1 MGLVVQKFG
10 GTSVADSEKIK
21 NVARAVIKEKNNV
34 INDLLENKLITIEND
49 YLKATDLGFTVLN
62 KIILDLI

>member
-1 MGLVVQKFG
+1 M
-10 GTSVADSEKIK
+10 
-21 NVARAVIKEKNNV
+21 IKEKNKE

-49 YLKATDLGFTVLN
+49 CLIATDLGFTVLN